1 MDEKIRSHKD
11 LQVWQKAMVLVT
23 EIYRL
28 SENFPESEKFGLT
41 SQIRRSAI
49 SIPSNIAEG
58 FARKGN
64 KELIQF
70 LYISIGSLSELET
83 QYEIAKNL
91 NYIKEA
97 KEITDKIIFIRI
109 MLSNLIKSIKNKQ
122 QGDGK

>member
-91 NYIKEA
+91 NYIKQA

-122 QGDGK
+122 QGDGR

>member
-11 LQVWQKAMVLVT
+11 LQVWQEAMVLVT

-109 MLSNLIKSIKNKQ
+109 MPVSYTHLTLPTKRIV
-122 QGDGK
+122 

>member
-70 LYISIGSLSELET
+70 LYISIGSRS
-83 QYEIAKNL
+83 Q
-91 NYIKEA
+91 
-97 KEITDKIIFIRI
+97 
-109 MLSNLIKSIKNKQ
+109 
-122 QGDGK
+122 

>member
-11 LQVWQKAMVLVT
+11 LQVWQEAMVLVT

-58 FARKGN
+58 FAQKGN

-83 QYEIAKNL
+83 
-91 NYIKEA
+91 
-97 KEITDKIIFIRI
+97 
-109 MLSNLIKSIKNKQ
+109 
-122 QGDGK
+122 